1 MGFLAEGMKG
11 SAMGFFRPRRCTD
24 IVRDQHRRGEKSAG
38 IGWRRDRAS
47 TLRETEGMRS
57 SAMGFFGPRRCTAIL
72 RDQHCRGEK
81 SAGIGWRRDRASTLR
96 ATVDGATWIDPSIGR
111 GIYASLTAE
120 AMKTTRRAF
129 SDPKPDSS
137 LAARGVAAPQI
148 GSRWTC
154 RFSWVPASTLVQAA
168 GVIAMRPHPV
178 FCEG

>member
-24 IVRDQHRRGEKSAG
+24 IVRDQHR
-38 IGWRRDRAS
+38 
-47 TLRETEGMRS
+47 
-57 SAMGFFGPRRCTAIL
+57 
-72 RDQHCRGEK
+72 RGEK

-154 RFSWVPASTLVQAA
+154 HFSWVPASTLVQAA

>member
-11 SAMGFFRPRRCTD
+11 SAMGFFRPRRCTAV
-24 IVRDQHRRGEKSAG
+24 VRNQHRRGEKSAG

-47 TLRETEGMRS
+47 TL
-57 SAMGFFGPRRCTAIL
+57 
-72 RDQHCRGEK
+72 Q
-81 SAGIGWRRDRASTLR
+81 
-96 ATVDGATWIDPSIGR
+96 ATVDGATWIDPSIRR

-120 AMKTTRRAF
+120 AMKTMRRAS

-168 GVIAMRPHPV
+168 RVMV
-178 FCEG
+178 M